1 MKNINIIPRIIITLL
16 FLVIATTGFA
26 QTAGPSDG
34 TSAPPPTGT
43 ANKIICSSQNISL
56 TGPQDST
63 GHDYPTY
70 QWYKLDASGTAHLTT
85 TTTRTYTETPTAPGY
100 YNYQLVTVNSNGC
113 TSPISDVIKIYVL
126 PPITATITSNIAN
139 NTICAQNE
147 GSILLTA
154 NPSNP
159 TLYTYTYQWTRNGV
173 NIAGA
178 TSNTYT
184 LSETNSGT
192 VTIAVIIS
200 YTLNGGCSGSATQ
213 SVTVTPI
220 PGKPTIVIN

>member
-1 MKNINIIPRIIITLL
+1 MKIINTPRIIITLL
-16 FLVIATTGFA
+16 LVAIARIGFA

-43 ANKIICSSQNISL
+43 ADKIICQSQNISL
-56 TGPQDST
+56 TGPQDV
-63 GHDYPTY
+63 GGVDYPTY
-70 QWYKLDASGTAHLTT
+70 QWYKLDAGGVAHLTT

-100 YNYQLVTVNSNGC
+100 YEYQLVTVNANGC
-113 TSPISDVIKIYVL
+113 TSPISDIIKIYVL

-154 NPSNP
+154 TPSNP

-178 TSNTYT
+178 TNNTYS
-184 LSETNSGT
+184 LSETNSGA
-192 VTIAVIIS
+192 VTIGVIIS
-200 YTLNGGCSGSATQ
+200 YSLNGGCPGTATQ

-220 PGKPTIVIN
+220 PGKPTIVVN